1 MKPLLVEEI
10 VTSPD
15 GKTSV
20 KTTKVDRKGHPVDTK
35 GVVMGVPV
43 DGPRELRALL
53 LSKDQVFARCLV
65 SKLMI
70 YGLGRSLRHQD
81 EAVIDQIVATAA
93 KDGYRLREIIELIV
107 RSDSFR
113 TY

>member
-20 KTTKVDRKGHPVDTK
+20 KQKKVGRKGHPVDTK

-53 LSKDQVFARCLV
+53 LSKDEVFARCLV
-65 SKLMI
+65 GKLMT

-81 EAVIDQIVATAA
+81 EAVIDRIVAEGA
-93 KDGYRLREIIELIV
+93 KNGYLLRELIERVVL
-107 RSDSFR
+107 SDSFR

>member
-1 MKPLLVEEI
+1 
-10 VTSPD
+10 
-15 GKTSV
+15 
-20 KTTKVDRKGHPVDTK
+20 
-35 GVVMGVPV
+35 V